1 MSRSLWPSAE
11 LAPDSLATASLF
23 QKARHRVAA
32 LWGSKRAIGSLRIKH
47 EMLWQLLRE
56 VNRWFDA
63 VPLRWDTEG
72 LYRVPGNAQDVE
84 RLFSQWAAGTAA
96 PLPASLSPHL
106 VASFLKRCFRDLLE
120 VR

>member
-1 MSRSLWPSAE
+1 MSRSLWPSATE

-23 QKARHRVAA
+23 QKARRRVAA
-32 LWGSKRAIGSLRIKH
+32 LWGKRAIGSLRIKH
-47 EMLWQLLRE
+47 EMLWQLVRE

-96 PLPASLSPHL
+96 PLPATLSPHL